1 MIQSQISTRGLWAV
15 PLSNGC
21 SLRMPDKQ
29 MCHCQFRFLHKRKQ
43 QSDRFRK
50 AAERNIG
57 DIIKK
62 IGLDIMHLK
71 RTGSCADLP
80 FSELSS
86 ERETSVPN
94 LLLSWWMRHQSVFT
108 SRPREMNSQV
118 SVTVAPTHTQQS
130 QDKGGEHVGQEC
142 SSNGQR
148 RETNNHSHTQ
158 RHRGVR
164 VRAS

>member
-1 MIQSQISTRGLWAV
+1 M
-15 PLSNGC
+15 SNGC
-21 SLRMPDKQ
+21 SVRSQINK
-29 MCHCQFRFLHKRKQ
+29 CVTASFLHKRKQ

-94 LLLSWWMRHQSVFT
+94 LLLSW
-108 SRPREMNSQV
+108 
-118 SVTVAPTHTQQS
+118 
-130 QDKGGEHVGQEC
+130 
-142 SSNGQR
+142 
-148 RETNNHSHTQ
+148 
-158 RHRGVR
+158 
-164 VRAS
+164 